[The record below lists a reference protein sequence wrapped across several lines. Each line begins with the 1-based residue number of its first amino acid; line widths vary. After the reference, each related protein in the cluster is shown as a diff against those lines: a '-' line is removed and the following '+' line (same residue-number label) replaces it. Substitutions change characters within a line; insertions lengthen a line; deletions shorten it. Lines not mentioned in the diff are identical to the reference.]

1 MSNIINVDELKK
13 AYEEASKIKEVRDV
27 AAAQFK
33 LIQKLQEEN
42 ASLKERLSNQAPSLL
57 GGKVSTEEM
66 ICIEQLEMLRSKSI
80 GRELTLEEVKKLD
93 LLNKNLRLAREQAT
107 SVIDTIEYQS
117 MSAEELEQIASQ
129 E

>member
-13 AYEEASKIKEVRDV
+13 AYEEASKVKEIKDIV
-27 AAAQFK
+27 ATQFK
-33 LIQKLQEEN
+33 LIEKLQEEN
-42 ASLKERLSNQAPSLL
+42 TSLKERLSNSSPSLI
-57 GGKVSTEEM
+57 GGRISTEEI

-93 LLNKNLRLAREQAT
+93 LLNKNLRLAREQTT
-107 SVIDTIEYQS
+107 SVIDTVDYQN
-117 MSAEELEQIASQ
+117 MTAEELEQIASQ

>member
-117 MSAEELEQIASQ
+117 LSAEELEQIAAQ

>member
-1 MSNIINVDELKK
+1 MSNIINVEELKK
-13 AYEEASKIKEVRDV
+13 AYEEASKVKEIKDIVST
-27 AAAQFK
+27 QFK
-33 LIQKLQEEN
+33 LIEKLQEEN
-42 ASLKERLSNQAPSLL
+42 ASLKERLSNGAPSLL

>member
-117 MSAEELEQIASQ
+117 MSAEELEQIAAQ

>member
-1 MSNIINVDELKK
+1 
-13 AYEEASKIKEVRDV
+13 
-27 AAAQFK
+27 
-33 LIQKLQEEN
+33 
-42 ASLKERLSNQAPSLL
+42 
-57 GGKVSTEEM
+57 
-66 ICIEQLEMLRSKSI
+66 MLRSKSI